1 MIYRKSLLAGLAAML
16 LASVLLVVVALV
28 VRDFFPPVFAHA
40 KEGFRFIEGPQAVFV
55 SAPSWIALFEALT
68 LTAGFVLR
76 LRYLSKHR

>member
-16 LASVLLVVVALV
+16 LASGLLVVVALV
-28 VRDFFPPVFAHA
+28 VRDFFPSLFAQA
-40 KEGFRFIEGPQAVFV
+40 KEGFRFVEGPQSVFV
-55 SAPSWIALFEALT
+55 GAPSWIALFEALA